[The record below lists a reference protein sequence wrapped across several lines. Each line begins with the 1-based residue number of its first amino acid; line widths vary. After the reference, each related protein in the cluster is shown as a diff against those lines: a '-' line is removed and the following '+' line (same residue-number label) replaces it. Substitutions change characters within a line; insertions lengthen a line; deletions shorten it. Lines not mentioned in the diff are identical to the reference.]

1 MTQIHVQNLSKS
13 FSVREKK
20 QIIPSLSE
28 SIRGIFFPRHIDKKA
43 VEDISFEIKAGELV
57 GFIGPN
63 GAGKTTTLKMLSGLL
78 YPTSGT
84 VQVLGYEPFVR
95 DHAFLRKISLV
106 MGQKQQLWWEL
117 PVNDTFLLNKEIYD
131 IPTERYKQTLDELVD
146 LFEIAEIIHL
156 PPRTLSLGQRM
167 KCELIAALLHNPK
180 VLFLDE
186 PTIGLDVVMQQHLR
200 DFVAHYNKKFGAT
213 IILTSHYMDDV
224 KQLCERIIMINQGKL
239 VYDGKLAELTRNHAN
254 YKVLSIVF
262 EKPVSLQAIGKF
274 GEIELFD
281 GSSVSIRVRTKD
293 VQSAASRILADFPVD
308 DINIQEPN
316 IEDIIREIFKENP
329 KL

>member
-1 MTQIHVQNLSKS
+1 MTQIHVHKLSKY
-13 FSVREKK
+13 FSVREKT
-20 QIIPSLSE
+20 QSHSVAGSL
-28 SIRGIFFPRHIDKKA
+28 RNIFFPRNINKNA
-43 VEDISFEIKAGELV
+43 VENVSFDIEQGELV

-78 YPTSGT
+78 YPASGT
-84 VQVLGYEPFVR
+84 VRVLGYEPFLR
-95 DHAFLRKISLV
+95 DHAFLRQISLV

-117 PVNDTFLLNKEIYD
+117 PATDSFLLNKEIYD
-131 IPTERYKQTLDELVD
+131 IPTTQYTQTLDELVD
-146 LFEIAEIIHL
+146 LFEVEDIIHL

-167 KCELIAALLHNPK
+167 KCELIAALLHSPK

-224 KQLCERIIMINQGKL
+224 KQLCERIIMINQGQL
-239 VYDGKLAELTRNHAN
+239 VYDGKLAELTRNHAD

-262 EKPVSLQAIGKF
+262 EKPITQQAIEKF

-281 GSSVSIRVRTKD
+281 GSSVSIRVQTKD
-293 VQSAASRILADFPVD
+293 VQTVASRILADFPVD

>member
-1 MTQIHVQNLSKS
+1 MAQIQVRNLSKS
-13 FSVREKK
+13 FSVREKQEK
-20 QIIPSLSE
+20 SLSLAQ
-28 SIRGIFFPRHIDKKA
+28 SVKNIFFPHHIAKKA
-43 VEDISFEIKAGELV
+43 VEDVSFEIEEGELV

-78 YPTSGT
+78 YPTSGS
-84 VQVLGYEPFVR
+84 VRVLEYDP
-95 DHAFLRKISLV
+95 FLRKHPFLRQISLV

-117 PVNDTFLLNKEIYD
+117 PVTDSFLLNKEIYD
-131 IPTERYKQTLDELVD
+131 IPTTQYTQTLNELVE
-146 LFEIAEIIHL
+146 LFEVGDIIYL

-167 KCELIAALLHNPK
+167 KCELIAALLHSPK

-213 IILTSHYMDDV
+213 VILTSHYMDDV
-224 KQLCERIIMINQGKL
+224 KQLCERVIIINEGTL
-239 VYDGKLAELTRNHAN
+239 IYDGKLAQLTHHHAD

-262 EKPVSLQAIGKF
+262 ETPIQQQQVEKF
-274 GEIELFD
+274 GAIELFE
-281 GSSVSIRVRTKD
+281 GTSVSIRVPTKD
-293 VQSAASRILADFPVD
+293 VQTAASKILADFPVD

-316 IEDIIREIFKENP
+316 IEDIIREIFEKQH
-329 KL
+329 

>member
-1 MTQIHVQNLSKS
+1 MTQIHVHKLSKY

-20 QIIPSLSE
+20 QNNSSTIE
-28 SIRGIFFPRHIDKKA
+28 AVRGIFFPRHIDKKA
-43 VEDISFEIKAGELV
+43 VENVSFDIDQGELV

-84 VQVLGYEPFVR
+84 VRVLGYEPFLR
-95 DHAFLRKISLV
+95 DHAFLRQISLV

-117 PVNDTFLLNKEIYD
+117 PVNDSFLLNKEIYD
-131 IPTERYKQTLDELVD
+131 IPTAQYKRTLDELVD
-146 LFEIAEIIHL
+146 LFEVEDIIHL

-167 KCELIAALLHNPK
+167 KCELIAALLHSPK

-224 KQLCERIIMINQGKL
+224 KQLCERIIMINQGQL
-239 VYDGKLAELTRNHAN
+239 VYDGKLAELTRNHAD

-262 EKPVSLQAIGKF
+262 AKPISLQAIEKF

-281 GSSVSIRVRTKD
+281 GSSVSVRVQSKD
-293 VQSAASRILADFPVD
+293 VQTAASKILADFPVE

-316 IEDIIREIFKENP
+316 IEDIIREIFEKQH
-329 KL
+329 

>member
-1 MTQIHVQNLSKS
+1 MAQIQVQNLSKS
-13 FSVREKK
+13 FSVREK
-20 QIIPSLSE
+20 QQNAPSLPE
-28 SIRGIFFPRHIDKKA
+28 SVRGIFFPRHIDKKA
-43 VEDISFEIKAGELV
+43 VEDISFDIKEGELV

-78 YPTSGT
+78 YPTSGA

-95 DHAFLRKISLV
+95 DHAFLRQISLV

-117 PVNDTFLLNKEIYD
+117 PVTDSFLLNKEIYD
-131 IPTERYKQTLDELVD
+131 IPTAQYEQTLKELID
-146 LFEIAEIIHL
+146 LFEVEDIMHH

-167 KCELIAALLHNPK
+167 KCELIAALLHGPK

-224 KQLCERIIMINQGKL
+224 KQLCERIIMINQGQL
-239 VYDGKLAELTRNHAN
+239 VYDGKLAELTHNHAN

-262 EKPVSLQAIGKF
+262 EKPISQEAIEKF
-274 GEIELFD
+274 GVIELFD
-281 GSSVSIRVRTKD
+281 GSSVRIRVQPKD
-293 VQSAASRILADFPVD
+293 VQRAASKILHDFPVD
-308 DINIQEPN
+308 DINIQEPD
-316 IEDIIREIFKENP
+316 IEEIIREIFENR
-329 KL
+329 

>member
-1 MTQIHVQNLSKS
+1 MAQIQVSELSKS
-13 FSVREKK
+13 FSVREKSA
-20 QIIPSLSE
+20 QSPSALDSFKK
-28 SIRGIFFPRHIDKKA
+28 ILFPRHVDKKA
-43 VEDISFEIKAGELV
+43 VEDVSFEIAEGELV

-78 YPTSGT
+78 YPTLGT
-84 VQVLGYEPFVR
+84 VRVLGYDPFLR
-95 DHAFLRKISLV
+95 DHTFLRQISLV

-117 PVNDTFLLNKEIYD
+117 PVNDSFLLNKEIYD
-131 IPTERYKQTLDELVD
+131 IPTAQYQHTLKELMD
-146 LFEIAEIIHL
+146 LFEVSDIVHL

-167 KCELIAALLHNPK
+167 KCELIAALLHRPK

-224 KQLCERIIMINQGKL
+224 KQLCERIIMINQGQL
-239 VYDGKLAELTRNHAN
+239 VYDGKLTELTRNHAD

-262 EKPVSLQAIGKF
+262 EKPISQEAIEKF
-274 GEIELFD
+274 GVIELFD
-281 GSSVSIRVRTKD
+281 GSSIRIRVETKN
-293 VQSAASRILADFPVD
+293 VQHAASKILHDFPVD
-308 DINIQEPN
+308 DINIQEPD
-316 IEDIIREIFKENP
+316 IEEIIREIFEKRQ
-329 KL
+329 